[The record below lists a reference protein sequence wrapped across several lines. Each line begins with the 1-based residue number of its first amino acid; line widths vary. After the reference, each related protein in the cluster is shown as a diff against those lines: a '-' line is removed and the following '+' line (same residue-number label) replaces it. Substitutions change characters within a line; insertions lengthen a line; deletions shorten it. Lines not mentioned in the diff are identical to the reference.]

1 MDESAVGRDDLDV
14 YSLNRKNVAGFGDDV
29 AEFSGVEKRFVGEP
43 AILRDAVGGFA
54 VFAVVDE
61 GAYRNAGGELWSAA
75 DMIVVIV
82 GDEDEV
88 NFFDASI
95 VSSGY
100 DASSVAIVVV
110 GPAGV
115 DEQGLSGGHDE
126 ESGLAAFDVDEIDL
140 QGFCGRR
147 RRKRERG

>member
-1 MDESAVGRDDLDV
+1 MILTFRLPV
-14 YSLNRKNVAGFGDDV
+14 YW
-29 AEFSGVEKRFVGEP
+29 AEFSGVEESFVGEP

-54 VFAVVDE
+54 IFAVVDE
-61 GAYRNAGGELWSAA
+61 GAYRNDGGELWSAA

-88 NFFDASI
+88 NFFDASV
-95 VSSGY
+95 VSGGD

-115 DEQGLSGGHDE
+115 DEKGLSVGRDE
-126 ESGLAAFDVDEIDL
+126 ESGLAAFDVDEINL
-140 QGFCGRR
+140 QGFCGRSGW
-147 RRKRERG
+147 KRERG